1 MPAIGWLLASG
12 ALNALDKR
20 DAARA
25 EAAKAKAAT
34 EAEVALYKKK
44 KNIDAEI
51 AKSAAADEAK
61 QKSLDHVKAWSEA
74 AGTANYLESL
84 DPTKKYIVNPR
95 NYEFI
100 TVDMN
105 EGGFPKEKVT
115 SIVTDMNAEL
125 KSSGITN
132 QKYVSTASQ
141 KNPNLYTWTLM
152 EVEPGPKTTEQIQQE
167 IDTATD
173 VAGAGMDVTITTKFG
188 DTTLTQ
194 KTPTKKDDVVDPT
207 KFSTKYGGDPIAFG
221 PQFFAQVGTGL
232 TQKQVAE
239 QKPIVFDLT
248 PSGNLPIFPPAD
260 NPQVQNDYTPNV
272 DFLVYNPSTVS
283 GQTPS
288 ANERLRSFF
297 TTFTPERL
305 KKIVAQKN
313 TNPQTYKQTARLL
326 QTLSYDWTQATQL
339 KTNEFIKLDS
349 PTSVFRE
356 DLEVLKND
364 VKDLGLVQA
373 LDRGFN
379 QALGQANTE
388 NDLPT
393 RTPPAL
399 DTDTGALLSRARPTI
414 SNSSLVVRDANGT
427 VQDFSPDFERVLQR
441 GTANG
446 QVPADTLL
454 SIIELGV
461 VPGQVNQAG
470 VPVPSPEGAVRA
482 AKGIDDLT
490 SLFASLFPQQM
501 VMDASFAIPGF
512 TAQQKQTVRSAL
524 SSFATLED
532 QLTALKA
539 SLPSHVVSKF
549 NANGMVTRGSTAE
562 AVYNLVAGGEKFITL
577 AEQTNNARKTVDT
590 TQTVRGLLL
599 EGAQPGFIGEVAR
612 FREAVNYFT
621 KEVTDEAG
629 RVFNNNLG
637 FEEATTID
645 GRSYSANNTIV
656 ASLNEELNTI
666 DAMTNEQM
674 RKNAL
679 LKFHLRVLSY
689 TYAAML
695 DPNGRLSDADR
706 EAADAAIGIS
716 LISTPAQILPVVEEI
731 EKRANYNFVRG
742 SSYTSGN
749 ALQAYSM
756 KLYDS
761 NVTGVPVRT
770 ATQVIDAY
778 FVQQGEPQPTGAA
791 GADESSR
798 QELLN
803 QLGGTPVQ
811 PQQPATPGQ
820 PIATPAPVVPAQN
833 QNTPFPVY

>member
-1 MPAIGWLLASG
+1 MRHGL
-12 ALNALDKR
+12 KR
-20 DAARA
+20 RKRRRRRRGDCP
-25 EAAKAKAAT
+25 
-34 EAEVALYKKK
+34 LQSKKG
-44 KNIDAEI
+44 IDAEI
-51 AKSAAADEAK
+51 ATSAAAEEAK
-61 QKSLDHVKAWSEA
+61 QKSLDHASKLSEA
-74 AGTANYLESL
+74 WGTAKYMDTL
-84 DPTKKYIVNPR
+84 DQTKKHVVIPNT
-95 NYEFI
+95 YEVKPIDF
-100 TVDMN
+100 TA
-105 EGGFPKEKVT
+105 GGFDEARVDA
-115 SIVTDMNAEL
+115 IVST
-125 KSSGITN
+125 TN
-132 QKYVSTASQ
+132 QSYEDIGSKTRLVKIPSPV
-141 KNPNLYTWTLM
+141 NPNLFTWEET

-167 IDTATD
+167 IDTVTSILPAGFDAEAT
-173 VAGAGMDVTITTKFG
+173 VKAG
-188 DTTLTQ
+188 DTTIKI
-194 KTPTKKDDVVDPT
+194 KTPTSKDKVVDPT
-207 KFSTKYGGDPIAFG
+207 KFSTKYAELIPFG
-221 PQFFAQVGTGL
+221 PQYFKMAGTGL

-248 PSGNLPIFPPAD
+248 VGGNLPEVPPTD
-260 NPQVQNDYTPNV
+260 KPQVQDDYTPNV

-297 TTFTPERL
+297 TTFTPEHL

-313 TNPQTYKQTARLL
+313 TNPQTYRQTVRLL

-393 RTPPAL
+393 GTPPSL

-427 VQDFSPDFERVLQR
+427 VQDFSPDFTRVLQR

-645 GRSYSANNTIV
+645 GRSYSANSTIV

-778 FVQQGEPQPTGAA
+778 FVQQGEAQPTGAA
-791 GADESSR
+791 GADESAR

-803 QLGGTPVQ
+803 QLGGNPVQ
-811 PQQPATPGQ
+811 PQQPATTGQ
-820 PIATPAPVVPAQN
+820 PIATPAPVVPNQN
-833 QNTPFPVY
+833 QNTPFPVF